1 MQILYHQKIAAGLM
15 ILSGLTHPSQLLI
28 YGTGPD
34 IRGPALFGV
43 LYLLV
48 GLGLLT
54 RYRAALWVGV
64 VLPLLGGLGSIYRLV
79 ALEPTAFT
87 LFHTIIDFVVVML
100 CIRVLF
106 ATGEKSN
113 G

>member
-1 MQILYHQKIAAGLM
+1 MLNIQKIAAGLM
-15 ILSGLTHPSQLLI
+15 ILSGLTHPSQLLV
-28 YGTGPD
+28 YGMGPD

-43 LYLLV
+43 LYLFV

-54 RYRAALWVGV
+54 RYRAALWVAV

-79 ALEPTAFT
+79 ALDPTAFT
-87 LFHTIIDFVVVML
+87 LFHTIIDFVVAAL
-100 CIRVLF
+100 CIRVLL
-106 ATGEKSN
+106 AAREKNN